1 MSEAS
6 AATVVATDAAEVRS
20 VVTPLRRVRQI
31 GYVLLGLQFLGFLAW
46 STILYQRFSL
56 TWDFAT
62 YIQPWYLIAHGNLDP
77 YSTLSGIPFWQ
88 NDAEFMPWVLAPVYW
103 IARNDMLLP
112 WLQDASI
119 AGAEAVALTWLCE
132 LAKRHCKERDA
143 AWLAGLGVLL
153 LVANPWL
160 WWTVSFDV
168 HEEALVIFFAAY
180 LAWDLSRGKRRA
192 WAWVLPVLLGGAPSA
207 TYVVG
212 IGLGAV
218 LARRRI
224 RDMGAAMA
232 AVAVVYSLLLVAV
245 HGDVGVPLA
254 RHYGYLVTGGAN
266 VPADFSLSD
275 LVKGIAAHPLGIVA
289 TLWDKRA
296 DVIANLAP
304 GGMLGL
310 GSPMLLPLTVVV
322 LLANSLSAGYRF
334 SEPIFQSVPIY
345 VLLPVG
351 TTAVLARL
359 LRRRRRTAFAL
370 AGVVA
375 AQALGWAVVWG
386 PQTPVQWL
394 RVSAPEA
401 ATLTRIQASIPASA
415 EVIASQGI
423 MGRFSSRV
431 SIYGLVSPDVT
442 VPVVGDTWFV
452 ITPTTA
458 TETLGP
464 ASSMSLIGELAG
476 PLHATLVT
484 HANDVWAFLL
494 KPPPGMRRITVPD
507 GSAPLPAWAAAGAA
521 GLPVLA
527 GQVSGWHMT
536 ATGAKG
542 YVADGLEWLEQPGLY
557 SAEVTLSAAGPVNVE
572 VWDDTSDTLLARRMI
587 PETSGTQQVVI
598 PVVAPDAP
606 NATVYSGWGP
616 FRANFVSPPPGQRLE
631 VRVWSP
637 GGAAVNVYSA
647 DLAAGPGPGPAA
659 QSSADPRQPTR

>member
-1 MSEAS
+1 
-6 AATVVATDAAEVRS
+6 
-20 VVTPLRRVRQI
+20 
-31 GYVLLGLQFLGFLAW
+31 
-46 STILYQRFSL
+46 
-56 TWDFAT
+56 
-62 YIQPWYLIAHGNLDP
+62 
-77 YSTLSGIPFWQ
+77 
-88 NDAEFMPWVLAPVYW
+88 
-103 IARNDMLLP
+103 
-112 WLQDASI
+112 
-119 AGAEAVALTWLCE
+119 
-132 LAKRHCKERDA
+132 
-143 AWLAGLGVLL
+143 
-153 LVANPWL
+153 
-160 WWTVSFDV
+160 
-168 HEEALVIFFAAY
+168 
-180 LAWDLSRGKRRA
+180 
-192 WAWVLPVLLGGAPSA
+192 
-207 TYVVG
+207 
-212 IGLGAV
+212 
-218 LARRRI
+218 
-224 RDMGAAMA
+224 
-232 AVAVVYSLLLVAV
+232 
-245 HGDVGVPLA
+245 
-254 RHYGYLVTGGAN
+254 
-266 VPADFSLSD
+266 
-275 LVKGIAAHPLGIVA
+275 
-289 TLWDKRA
+289 
-296 DVIANLAP
+296 
-304 GGMLGL
+304 
-310 GSPMLLPLTVVV
+310 
-322 LLANSLSAGYRF
+322 
-334 SEPIFQSVPIY
+334 
-345 VLLPVG
+345 
-351 TTAVLARL
+351 
-359 LRRRRRTAFAL
+359 
-370 AGVVA
+370 
-375 AQALGWAVVWG
+375 
-386 PQTPVQWL
+386 
-394 RVSAPEA
+394 
-401 ATLTRIQASIPASA
+401 
-415 EVIASQGI
+415 
-423 MGRFSSRV
+423 V